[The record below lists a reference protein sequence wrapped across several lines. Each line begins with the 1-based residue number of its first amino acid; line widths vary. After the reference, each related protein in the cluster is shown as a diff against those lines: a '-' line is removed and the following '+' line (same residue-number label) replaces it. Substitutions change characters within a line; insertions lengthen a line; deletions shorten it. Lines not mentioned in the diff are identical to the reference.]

1 MSLLVGS
8 DGGGSAYWTE
18 NISSLNVI
26 TRQARMNSTGQSE
39 DSPSQPDELN
49 TNGRAVQGSEH
60 L

>member
-26 TRQARMNSTGQSE
+26 ARQARMNNTDQSE
-39 DSPSQPDELN
+39 DSSSQRDELR
-49 TNGRAVQGSEH
+49 TNERAWQG
-60 L
+60 

>member
-26 TRQARMNSTGQSE
+26 TRQARRNNTDLSE
-39 DSPSQPDELN
+39 DSPGQGDELSSN
-49 TNGRAVQGSEH
+49 ERAVQG
-60 L
+60 